1 MEEKSHKDLGQVR
14 REYTL
19 ERLEEGKLPE
29 DPMELLDKWMEE
41 AGRSAHPDP
50 TAMTLTTVNEKGF
63 LSSRIV
69 LLKQVKEGRLI
80 FFSNYHSRK
89 AREMENSSQL
99 AGHFY
104 WPELERQIKIG
115 GTVERLGEEESDLY
129 FQSRPRESQIAAWA
143 SPQSEEIPNREYLEE
158 EYQKYLSKFQETEQ
172 IPRPAY
178 WGGFAISP
186 RQIEFWQGGRHRLH
200 DRIEYRLEE
209 GQWRWLRLA
218 P

>member
-1 MEEKSHKDLGQVR
+1 MR

-19 ERLEEGKLPE
+19 KRLEEGMLPA
-29 DPMELLDKWMEE
+29 DPMELFNAWMEE
-41 AGRSAHPDP
+41 AGKSAHPDP

-63 LSSRIV
+63 PSSRIV

-80 FFSNYHSRK
+80 FFSNYRSRK
-89 AREMENSSQL
+89 AREMKKARQV
-99 AGHFY
+99 ATHFY

-115 GTVERLGEEESDLY
+115 GTVEHLGEAESDRY

-143 SPQSEEIPNREYLEE
+143 SPQSEEIPHREYLEE
-158 EYQKYLSKFQETEQ
+158 EFRKYLDKFQEKKQ
-172 IPRPAY
+172 IPRPDF

-200 DRIEYRLEE
+200 DRIEYRLEK
-209 GQWRWLRLA
+209 GQWQWFRLA